1 MMLRSKRTAKAAI
14 ASRAATSSAV
24 AGGSAAEGSAS
35 VAAAARAG
43 ASAAARAAAGAK
55 KQKIEAAGG
64 FVVYLFQCCVVL
76 PSPCKVRTGPV
87 TAAAACAVEG
97 AGIQHL
103 ARSVAGWSFFVAS
116 RWLRSCLNKIFQGLQ
131 KSAGIDIFNQG
142 LKREPLPLQDMQI
155 PNMMIEEVA
164 GVTDTEISSGGPLFF
179 TLGSIGLQETSG
191 WEARQWFDAAAP
203 VPSSVIPVRTHP
215 SGHGQAKACDLC
227 CRHGYE
233 PSQKAGMAGPKPLD
247 PALALLLSGE
257 GARSQPKR

>member
-116 RWLRSCLNKIFQGLQ
+116 TKGQR
-131 KSAGIDIFNQG
+131 
-142 LKREPLPLQDMQI
+142 REMLILSPTWV
-155 PNMMIEEVA
+155 EK
-164 GVTDTEISSGGPLFF
+164 G
-179 TLGSIGLQETSG
+179 
-191 WEARQWFDAAAP
+191 AP
-203 VPSSVIPVRTHP
+203 APT
-215 SGHGQAKACDLC
+215 
-227 CRHGYE
+227 GYANT
-233 PSQKAGMAGPKPLD
+233 KYD
-247 PALALLLSGE
+247 D
-257 GARSQPKR
+257 